1 MNKSNWV
8 FDLAMSDAG
17 DVLTPNSVTMETKLL
32 FKHAVSLTAQE
43 VLFGRHFSIF
53 FVDDEYF
60 WNKPLSSVSSEMHWV
75 STVQ

>member
-1 MNKSNWV
+1 MKKGNWV

-32 FKHAVSLTAQE
+32 FKHAVSLMEQE
-43 VLFGRHFSIF
+43 VLFGRHFSFF

-60 WNKPLSSVSSEMHWV
+60 WNEPLSSVSSEMHWV

>member
-32 FKHAVSLTAQE
+32 FKHAVSLMEQE
-43 VLFGRHFSIF
+43 ASFWQTF
-53 FVDDEYF
+53 FHLLCGWLADDEYF
-60 WNKPLSSVSSEMHWV
+60 WNEPLSSLSSEM
-75 STVQ
+75 Q

>member
-1 MNKSNWV
+1 
-8 FDLAMSDAG
+8 MSDAG

-32 FKHAVSLTAQE
+32 LKRAVSLTEQE

-60 WNKPLSSVSSEMHWV
+60 WNEPLSSVSSEMH
-75 STVQ
+75 